1 MSKAKRIIRVWWI
14 AQVGYSPTMY
24 VPVEN
29 EIEAKKILDTLSVY
43 DMFQYK
49 NKIKGDYANA
59 GGVEIFEDGEWRD
72 WYIDDEYG
80 FYDDIEE
87 YLQKVFGIEY
97 NMVYKVNID
106 NI

>member
-59 GGVEIFEDGEWRD
+59 GGVEIFEDGEWCD

-87 YLQKVFGIEY
+87 YLQKVLGIEY

>member
-1 MSKAKRIIRVWWI
+1 MSKVKRIMRVWWI
-14 AQVGYSPTMY
+14 AQVGCSPTMY

-29 EIEAKKILDTLSVY
+29 EVEAKKILDTLSVY

-59 GGVEIFEDGEWRD
+59 GGIEIFEDGEWCD
-72 WYIDDEYG
+72 WYIDDENG
-80 FYDDIEE
+80 FYDDVEE
-87 YLQKVFGIEY
+87 YLQEALGIED